1 MSSRV
6 VKSTILHKDGR
17 SFKANWYLQ
26 ANGLF
31 FVGVTVTSGKN
42 LVCTNGANLTDSA
55 ADMFVAAQ
63 SDLFYAG
70 IEHERD
76 AW

>member
-1 MSSRV
+1 MSRA
-6 VKSTILHKDGR
+6 VKSKLLNKDGR

-31 FVGVTVTSGKN
+31 FVGITVTNGKN
-42 LVCTNGANLTDSA
+42 TVCTHGANLTESA
-55 ADMFVAAQ
+55 ADMFVAVQ
-63 SDLFYAG
+63 SDLFFAG

>member
-17 SFKANWYLQ
+17 SFKAHWYLQ
-26 ANGLF
+26 ANGLL
-31 FVGVTVTSGKN
+31 FVGVTVTNGKN
-42 LVCTNGANLTDSA
+42 LVSTHGANLTDSA
-55 ADMFVAAQ
+55 ADMFVAVQ
-63 SDLFYAG
+63 SDLFFAG